1 MTCIDKSEGTAFC
14 PLCGI
19 DSVIG
24 DASGIPITQEFLTA
38 MHDKWFGGSEGEP
51 DPNDPLVIA
60 FAKAMPG
67 TNNDHS

>member
-1 MTCIDKSEGTAFC
+1 
-14 PLCGI
+14 
-19 DSVIG
+19 
-24 DASGIPITQEFLTA
+24 